1 MRTVLVNHLNGN
13 VISNWDNINSEI
25 IACDTDLNGF
35 FLIKVPDSEVYFKIN
50 SGDIIIFHYTDESDN
65 SIEYHC
71 AIVTFK
77 DFCDKDNQLVKVK
90 SFFTAPGNS
99 DIFIDN

>member
-1 MRTVLVNHLNGN
+1 MRTVLINHLNGN
-13 VISNWDNINSEI
+13 VIDTWNNTNEEI

-50 SGDIIIFHYTDESDN
+50 SGDIVIFRYTDKSDN

-90 SFFTAPGNS
+90 SFFTTPENS
-99 DIFIDN
+99 GVFIDN